1 MLSKIIV
8 SSYSIFLEIAIWLT
22 LIGGFIGGWAAHG
35 FFTAIGGLIA
45 SFVFC
50 VVVFGAFLTL
60 IDIQKSVRA
69 IEAKNSTAP

>member
-8 SSYSIFLEIAIWLT
+8 SSYSTLLEIAIWLT
-22 LIGGFIGGWAAHG
+22 LLGGFIGGWAANG
-35 FFTAIGGLIA
+35 FLAALVGLVT

-50 VVVFGAFLTL
+50 IVVFGAFLTL

-69 IEAKNSTAP
+69 IEAKKNAAP

>member
-1 MLSKIIV
+1 MLSRFIV
-8 SSYSIFLEIAIWLT
+8 SSYSLLLEIAIWIT
-22 LIGGFIGGWAAHG
+22 LVGGFIGGWSANG
-35 FFTAIGGLIA
+35 FFTAIGGLLV

-69 IEAKNSTAP
+69 IEARKGSAP